1 MVIELADLV
10 KLYNRIETLEKKQA
24 EMEAHIKELEELAIR
39 LDKNKALQSERP
51 AFPAEKIGQKYK
63 KLAEYLYEK
72 WDRTI
77 EMNYEQIEDILGFP
91 LPATAYNFPQSFW
104 ANTETHS
111 YAKGSWMALG
121 YSAKVICNNKVQFE
135 RDIY

>member
-1 MVIELADLV
+1 MVIELSDLV
-10 KLYNRIETLEKKQA
+10 TLYNRIEVLEKKQA
-24 EMEAHIKELEELAIR
+24 ELEAYVQELELRFAQQGQKSAVPC
-39 LDKNKALQSERP
+39 DRP

-77 EMNYEQIEDILGFP
+77 ELDYVQIEEILGFT
-91 LPATAYNFPQSFW
+91 LPATAYNFPQSYW

-111 YAKGSWMALG
+111 YAKGCWMALG
-121 YSAKVICNNKVQFE
+121 YSAKVIGQYKVQFE

>member
-1 MVIELADLV
+1 MGNMNSLKRTLVFVFALAA
-10 KLYNRIETLEKKQA
+10 TLSAVA
-24 EMEAHIKELEELAIR
+24 ESFGDIR
-39 LDKNKALQSERP
+39 AKANAKGVVLGERP
-51 AFPAEKIGQKYK
+51 AFPADKIGQKYK
-63 KLAEYLYEK
+63 KLAEYLYEA

-77 EMNYEQIEDILGFP
+77 ELDYAQIEEILGFT
-91 LPATAYNFPQSFW
+91 LPATAYNFPQSYW

-121 YSAKVICNNKVQFE
+121 YSAKVIGQQKVQFE

>member
-1 MVIELADLV
+1 MVIELSDWV
-10 KLYNRIETLEKKQA
+10 KLYNRMEALEKRQA
-24 EMEAHIKELEELAIR
+24 ELETYVKELEDRIGQQA
-39 LDKNKALQSERP
+39 KVQAMQGERP
-51 AFPAEKIGQKYK
+51 AFPTEKIGQKYK

-77 EMNYEQIEDILGFP
+77 ELDYAQIETILGFQ
-91 LPATAYNFPQSFW
+91 LPATAYNFPQSYW

-111 YAKGSWMALG
+111 YAKGSWLALG
-121 YSAKVICNNKVQFE
+121 YSAKVIGQNKVQFE

>member
-1 MVIELADLV
+1 MVIELADMV
-10 KLYNRIETLEKKQA
+10 NLYNRIETLEKKQI
-24 EMEAHIKELEELAIR
+24 EMEALIKQ
-39 LDKNKALQSERP
+39 LQESLTQAGGNRVPQSDRP
-51 AFPAEKIGQKYK
+51 DFPADKIGQKYK

-77 EMNYEQIEDILGFP
+77 QLNYEQIEAILGFT
-91 LPATAYNFPQSFW
+91 LPATAYNFPQSYW

-121 YSAKVICNNKVQFE
+121 YSAKVIGVEKVQFE